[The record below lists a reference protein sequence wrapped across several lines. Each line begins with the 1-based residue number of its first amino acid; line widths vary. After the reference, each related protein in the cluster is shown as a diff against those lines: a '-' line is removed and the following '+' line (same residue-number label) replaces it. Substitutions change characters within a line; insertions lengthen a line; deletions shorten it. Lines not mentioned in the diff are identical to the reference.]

1 MGLTYETRQKLDSKL
16 VYTDDCDEYLKVDWR
31 VFAKAT
37 SNAELYSKY
46 TTEDDVYAKIVFS
59 ESICV
64 PLSVGMIILIIF
76 LVLLFIAIIVIV
88 ICCICRKRRIGLFK
102 PELVVMDEN
111 EASVWTRKSEVEYAD
126 RNKKQKKEIKKQRKA
141 TVKLGPVD
149 NTAPSEPTVIV

>member
-1 MGLTYETRQKLDSKL
+1 M
-16 VYTDDCDEYLKVDWR
+16 YTDSCDEYLKVDWR

-76 LVLLFIAIIVIV
+76 LVLLFIAIIVI
-88 ICCICRKRRIGLFK
+88 IFLCIFRKKRIYCFK

-126 RNKKQKKEIKKQRKA
+126 RNKVHKKEIKKQRKA
-141 TVKLGPVD
+141 TVKLGPVE
-149 NTAPSEPTVIV
+149 TSAPTEPSVIVQE